1 MALAAESQ
9 LATYSERF
17 NSELVIP
24 QLINFDWRP
33 DYEAGKGATTSIQV
47 FHPGVVGKGSNI
59 GNESTRQLTSRNI
72 PATMEQY
79 YAAVGV
85 NSIDQTTL
93 VSDFEKA
100 VEPTIAAHVY
110 SIEKDAKQAIGT
122 AVSFVK
128 AIQSS
133 ALVDELALSIGRV
146 KNNSLESQVNVL
158 MSPELMALMASK
170 LLDKFNAPTPALEAF
185 EGKIRRWQ
193 GASDIG
199 QSIAMNGFK
208 TGTIPSI
215 SITAPTVPTNELTFS
230 TATTAIYP
238 KGTLSIN
245 LGPIGWDPI
254 KGATGRDLIVTNAA
268 DMDLGTKV
276 FPLSFKLEK
285 GVTCSDY
292 PLSGA
297 KTVVEAAN
305 TSYQEIYVFR
315 KAAVAGRSGVLTG
328 NSVGKQQFR
337 PNGGISIR
345 RWQFSN
351 GESDFESV
359 RFDALLAFANVYP
372 VGVEKLLVQM

>member
-17 NSELVIP
+17 HRELVIP

-47 FHPGVVGKGSNI
+47 FAPGIVGKGSHI
-59 GNESTRQLTSRNI
+59 GTEAQRQLISRNI

-79 YAAVGV
+79 HGAVGV

-100 VEPTIAAHVY
+100 VEPTVAAHVY
-110 SIEKDAKQAIGT
+110 SIEKDAKEAIGT
-122 AVSFVK
+122 AVSHVK
-128 AIQSS
+128 EIS
-133 ALVDELALSIGRV
+133 AADLVNEVALAIGRI

-158 MSPELMALMASK
+158 MSPELMSMMAAK

-208 TGTIPSI
+208 TGTIPTTLTTSAMTAAGNSI
-215 SITAPTVPTNELTFS
+215 PITN
-230 TATTAIYP
+230 TTQAYP
-238 KGTLSIN
+238 KGTISIK
-245 LGPIGWDPI
+245 LGAIAFDPI
-254 KGATGRDLIVTNAA
+254 KGATGADLIVTNAA
-268 DMDLGTKV
+268 DMASGATA
-276 FPLSFKLEK
+276 FPLSFKLEA
-285 GVTCSDY
+285 GATCSAL
-292 PLSGA
+292 PTAGA
-297 KTVVEAAN
+297 KQVVEKSD
-305 TSYQEIYVFR
+305 TSYGEIYVFR

-372 VGVEKLLVQM
+372 VGVSKLLVPM